1 MIRIFGTYINEI
13 WLIVGLEF
21 FGGISFI
28 IGYLIWNRYRFNVY
42 ICERYLDTWKVKKKL
57 KAKMTDI
64 EIKWKDFGYIIDFT
78 SAFIDSKNK
87 PVLYYNFRGAKPIK
101 LLTGMQIKEDS
112 ETFRIAMDG
121 KIMRHMASKRMEKW
135 YTYII
140 LGLVVG
146 MIVIGVY
153 AMYNQQEMS
162 FEIAR
167 LTDRMI
173 NMTLRNQNVVV
184 VP

>member
-1 MIRIFGTYINEI
+1 M
-13 WLIVGLEF
+13 
-21 FGGISFI
+21 
-28 IGYLIWNRYRFNVY
+28 
-42 ICERYLDTWKVKKKL
+42 
-57 KAKMTDI
+57 
-64 EIKWKDFGYIIDFT
+64 
-78 SAFIDSKNK
+78 
-87 PVLYYNFRGAKPIK
+87 
-101 LLTGMQIKEDS
+101 
-112 ETFRIAMDG
+112 
-121 KIMRHMASKRMEKW
+121 
-135 YTYII
+135 
-140 LGLVVG
+140 VVG